1 MRVWNEQAAQF
12 LAHHFV
18 CTATDRLN
26 RHESKNKRTAFHHF
40 QHFSWNVFL
49 LSARMLKE
57 SRFNRFCVRYVIDPA
72 AGGKGSGE
80 RQRENERRNHRHS
93 GGKSRCDEHILA
105 QLKSPFEQG

>member
-1 MRVWNEQAAQF
+1 
-12 LAHHFV
+12 
-18 CTATDRLN
+18 LN
-26 RHESKNKRTAFHHF
+26 RRESKNKRTAFHHF

-80 RQRENERRNHRHS
+80 RQRERAKKPSTFWWQES
-93 GGKSRCDEHILA
+93 L
-105 QLKSPFEQG
+105 